1 MRTNANRD
9 HPMFFRGEQQSEEF
23 ARGAW
28 AATDLAAEI
37 DAHDPH
43 KFTSA
48 QVTAAMA
55 GKFCDMVAHGSD
67 EFQRGFMTALVEI
80 LAFSDI
86 VGSPNFDVWRPLE
99 MELCFRKDGA
109 HPTPGSRLFEYAGF
123 PVAIAP
129 DETVYVWDCPG
140 EAHPERSKRFL
151 MSVTRRGKP
160 LTQRSF
166 AALTVRGKSATKKA
180 MRSGK
185 TPMQRDVTHG

>member
-37 DAHDPH
+37 DAHDPR

-67 EFQRGFMTALVEI
+67 EFQRGFITALVEI
-80 LAFSDI
+80 LAFTDI

-99 MELCFRKDGA
+99 MDLQFTRSGA
-109 HPTPGSRLFEYAGF
+109 HPTLGSQLYEHAGAA
-123 PVAIAP
+123 VAIAP
-129 DETVYVWDCPG
+129 DQTVHRWDNRD
-140 EAHPERSKRFL
+140 EHYIERSKRFL
-151 MSVTRRGKP
+151 NSVKQRGLPISRRAFDR
-160 LTQRSF
+160 L
-166 AALTVRGKSATKKA
+166 RGRGRQVVA
-180 MRSGK
+180 
-185 TPMQRDVTHG
+185 